1 MNRHS
6 IVFSVSLKIFTVLVC
21 VVLLAGCNFLSRMSS
36 IGAEP
41 PLTQIQNPV
50 KSPNYRPV
58 SMPMPRPTAEERMPN
73 SLWRAGARAFFKD
86 QRASRVGDIV
96 TVIISIADSAEL
108 NNTTTRARTNTDDAS
123 INAFLG
129 YESSLSR
136 VLPETI
142 APGSLIDLDSTT
154 RNSGT
159 GAITRDETIDM
170 KVAAIVTQVLPNGNL
185 VLHGRQEVRVNFEV
199 RQLQVAGVIR
209 RADIS
214 SSNTISFDDIAEAR
228 ISYGGKGHITDFQ
241 QPRYGTQFLDVV
253 FPF

>member
-1 MNRHS
+1 MSRNS
-6 IVFSVSLKIFTVLVC
+6 IIFTISLKIFTIVVC
-21 VVLLAGCNFLSRMSS
+21 VALLAGCNMLSRLAS

-41 PLTQIQNPV
+41 PLTQIQNPT
-50 KSPNYRPV
+50 KSPNYREV
-58 SMPMPRPTAEERMPN
+58 SMPMPKLVTQERMPN
-73 SLWRAGARAFFKD
+73 SLWRAGARAFFKN

-96 TVIISIADSAEL
+96 TVLISIADSATL
-108 NNTTTRARTNTDDAS
+108 NNTTTRSRTNTDDAS

-142 APGSLIDLDSTT
+142 DPGSLIDLDSTT
-154 RNSGT
+154 TNSGT
-159 GAITRDETIDM
+159 GAIVRDETIEM
-170 KVAAIVTQVLPNGNL
+170 KIAAIITQVLPNGNL
-185 VLHGRQEVRVNFEV
+185 VLHGRQEVRVNFET

-214 SSNTISFDDIAEAR
+214 SSNTVSFDDVAEAR

-241 QPRYGTQFLDVV
+241 QPRYGQQFLDVV